1 MDSTNKVVLD
11 MAREKKDGK
20 KVSYIISTEL
30 LRELDE
36 FCERTGRTKTK
47 VIEIAIRK
55 YLDSH
60 KGEE

>member
-1 MDSTNKVVLD
+1 